1 MEVWLNDF
9 PVRIMTAYGPQLGDL
24 NEKKSKFWQFI
35 EKEADLANKIGA
47 GFILQMDGNCHL
59 VKDIIKNDVNEKNA
73 NGKLFTDILDRM
85 PNLCL
90 ANALKIYVTEL
101 LQG

>member
-1 MEVWLNDF
+1 MEIVEVWLNDF

-47 GFILQMDGNCHL
+47 GFILQMDR
-59 VKDIIKNDVNEKNA
+59 KDIIKNNVKKECKWE
-73 NGKLFTDILDRM
+73 T
-85 PNLCL
+85 
-90 ANALKIYVTEL
+90 IYRISW
-101 LQG
+101 